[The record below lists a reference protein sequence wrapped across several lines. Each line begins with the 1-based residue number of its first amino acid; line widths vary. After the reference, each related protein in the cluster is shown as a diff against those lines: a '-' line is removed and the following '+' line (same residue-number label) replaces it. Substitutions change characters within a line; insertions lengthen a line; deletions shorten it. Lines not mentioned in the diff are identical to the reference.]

1 LLIGDALENGI
12 VILDKLLNLAWLVLT
27 LSLWGFVHSW
37 LASSAAKRLFREW
50 WGVQSFRFYR
60 FGYNVF
66 AVVSFLPILWLTAAL
81 PDQRLYVI
89 PFPWLILTTIGQIL
103 AVIFLRV
110 GVQQTGAQEFV
121 GLRQLTSPEDK
132 QVPRLVTEGLYRWVR
147 HPLYTAGLLFIW
159 LTPIMTFNL
168 MVLGLALTIYIL
180 VGAYFEERKLSR
192 EYGAQYAQYKAST
205 PMLVPGLRSGRNK

>member
-1 LLIGDALENGI
+1 
-12 VILDKLLNLAWLVLT
+12 
-27 LSLWGFVHSW
+27 
-37 LASSAAKRLFREW
+37 
-50 WGVQSFRFYR
+50 
-60 FGYNVF
+60 
-66 AVVSFLPILWLTAAL
+66 
-81 PDQRLYVI
+81 
-89 PFPWLILTTIGQIL
+89 
-103 AVIFLRV
+103 
-110 GVQQTGAQEFV
+110 
-121 GLRQLTSPEDK
+121 LRQLTSPEDK